1 MPTISLSELY
11 SEMQKEML
19 QSLQTGASAF
29 THPGTKGDTTETNWI
44 DWLRTYLPARY
55 KVDKAIIID
64 SKGKQSDAID
74 LVIYDAQYSYM
85 VFQHNGE
92 KLIPAESVY
101 AVFEVKQ
108 VLNKE
113 YIEYAGRK
121 AQSVRTLFRTSA
133 SIPHAGGQ
141 YAPKPLHDIIAGLL
155 TTWSPWTPPIIDNTA
170 KYMFSL
176 DADKQLDLVC
186 SVANNTFIW
195 ERNASAD
202 NPTGP
207 PSIRYCEKDDSLVFL
222 FLNLLQRLQA
232 IGTVPAIDYNAYAQH
247 ISSNFYMQK

>member
-55 KVDKAIIID
+55 KVDKAIVID
-64 SKGKQSDAID
+64 STGKQSDAID

-108 VLNKE
+108 ELNKE

-155 TTWSPWTPPIIDNTA
+155 TTRSPWTPPIIDNTA

-176 DADKQLDLVC
+176 DADKQLDFVC
-186 SVANNTFIW
+186 SVANNTFIL

-202 NPTGP
+202 NPTVP

-222 FLNLLQRLQA
+222 FLNLLQQLQA

-247 ISSNFYMQK
+247 ISSSFYMQK